1 MRDNLI
7 ATGAGGQFTRPPSEF
22 TGTVEPPDT
31 AGAKHVAEAGRYHLF
46 VSGVCP
52 RRSLTRTRSLTL
64 TLIPP
69 LTLTLSRSAR
79 GPRASAARVTSWDCR
94 HTLAHALA
102 RALALARTPALS
114 LARASSPWTWPM
126 GRAAEAGPS

>member
-46 VSGVCP
+46 VSGV
-52 RRSLTRTRSLTL
+52 
-64 TLIPP
+64 
-69 LTLTLSRSAR
+69 
-79 GPRASAARVTSWDCR
+79 
-94 HTLAHALA
+94 
-102 RALALARTPALS
+102 
-114 LARASSPWTWPM
+114 
-126 GRAAEAGPS
+126 